1 MVQDGNGRF
10 GRLPG
15 LDGRVD
21 GYRWGVET
29 IDYLAIYL
37 DDHRAGAAGGSR
49 LARRIAD
56 QYGERPGFEA
66 AHDLADEIAADVDE
80 LERIRE
86 ELGVDGSWQSAVK
99 RTLAVVG
106 EQAGRF
112 KLNGHLFDSS
122 PLSPV
127 EELEGMAAG
136 IFVKRGLWTT
146 LLQLAKD
153 PAFVGELDP
162 TALERLVDR
171 ADEQLV
177 VAEQLHHAAVSQ
189 LV

>member
-1 MVQDGNGRF
+1 MLVG
-10 GRLPG
+10 
-15 LDGRVD
+15 
-21 GYRWGVET
+21 GYRRGVET

-37 DDHRAGAAGGSR
+37 DDHRAGAAGGSG

-56 QYGERPGFEA
+56 QYGERAGFEA
-66 AHDLADEIAADVDE
+66 ANDLADEVAADVDE

-86 ELGVDGSWQSAVK
+86 ELGVDGSWQSHVK
-99 RTLAVVG
+99 RLLAVVG

-127 EELEGMAAG
+127 EELEAMAAG
-136 IFVKRGLWTT
+136 IFVKRGLWKT
-146 LLQLAKD
+146 LLQLAHA
-153 PAFVGELDP
+153 PGFTAALDP
-162 TALERLVDR
+162 TDLERLVER
-171 ADEQLV
+171 ADQQLV
-177 VAEQLHHAAVSQ
+177 VVDQLHQAAVSE

>member
-1 MVQDGNGRF
+1 M
-10 GRLPG
+10 
-15 LDGRVD
+15 
-21 GYRWGVET
+21 ET

-37 DDHRAGAAGGSR
+37 DDHRAGAAGGSG

-56 QYGERPGFEA
+56 QYGDQPGFEA
-66 AHDLADEIAADVDE
+66 ANDLADEIAADVDA

-99 RTLAVVG
+99 RMLAVVG

-112 KLNGHLFDSS
+112 KLNGHLFDPS

-136 IFVKRGLWTT
+136 IFVKRGLWKT
-146 LLQLAKD
+146 LLQLAHA
-153 PAFVGELDP
+153 PGFTGALDHSE
-162 TALERLVDR
+162 LERLIDR

-177 VAEQLHHAAVSQ
+177 VVDQLHQAAVSQ